1 MYPTSAMIIVTYCNS
16 HWFHVSL
23 SWILI
28 HFDSQSTDDIIII
41 IICNPSLTND
51 VYIYESTTKAMQ
63 RKARRTKYVCSGI
76 TQHTNHKST
85 DNKKVNNVST
95 LIWFQPLLT
104 VLELSHF
111 WVNIVLLKA
120 PAGVDPRD
128 VGIPE
133 GSCPEEGTWPQRSIW
148 PKVFIPYGNKI
159 HSIYI
164 CLHQTKIRLS
174 SIIAPFQ
181 FLFLYY

>member
-1 MYPTSAMIIVTYCNS
+1 M

-51 VYIYESTTKAMQ
+51 VYESTTKAMQ
-63 RKARRTKYVCSGI
+63 RKARRTKYVCSDI

-95 LIWFQPLLT
+95 LI
-104 VLELSHF
+104 LSHF
-111 WVNIVLLKA
+111 WVDIVLLKIKIQA

-148 PKVFIPYGNKI
+148 PKVFIPYGSKKQWYLY
-159 HSIYI
+159 SSGPSKD
-164 CLHQTKIRLS
+164 QTFIDK
-174 SIIAPFQ
+174 IIAPSQ
-181 FLFLYY
+181 FLFLY

>member
-95 LIWFQPLLT
+95 LIWFQFLLI

-111 WVNIVLLKA
+111 WVDIVF
-120 PAGVDPRD
+120 PGTCRSWPPRCWNTWRVLSRRGD
-128 VGIPE
+128 VASEIHM
-133 GSCPEEGTWPQRSIW
+133 TQ
-148 PKVFIPYGNKI
+148 GN
-159 HSIYI
+159 HPVWQ
-164 CLHQTKIRLS
+164 QT
-174 SIIAPFQ
+174 P
-181 FLFLYY
+181 

>member
-1 MYPTSAMIIVTYCNS
+1 M

-63 RKARRTKYVCSGI
+63 RKARRTKYVCSDI

-85 DNKKVNNVST
+85 DNKKVHNVST
-95 LIWFQPLLT
+95 LIWFQFLLT

-111 WVNIVLLKA
+111 WVDIVLLKA

-133 GSCPEEGTWPQRSIW
+133 GSCPEEGTWPQRSLW
-148 PKVFIPYGNKI
+148 PKVFIPYGSKKQWYLYLSAPHITAKNNG
-159 HSIYI
+159 IYI
-164 CLHQTKIRLS
+164 CLHQRKIRLS
-174 SIIAPFQ
+174 SIK
-181 FLFLYY
+181 L